1 MEAQFANELKIHVN
15 AKHPN
20 ICNLYGFF
28 HDHENIYILM
38 ELCSDGMVYNL
49 IKKHR
54 RLPEV
59 TAAYIIRQ
67 ICEGLKYLHQHGV
80 VHRDIKPENIII
92 ENVRYY
98 II

>member
-1 MEAQFANELKIHVN
+1 MEAQFANELKIHLN

-28 HDHENIYILM
+28 HDYENIYILM

-54 RLPEV
+54 RLP
-59 TAAYIIRQ
+59 
-67 ICEGLKYLHQHGV
+67 
-80 VHRDIKPENIII
+80 
-92 ENVRYY
+92 
-98 II
+98 